1 MKAVVH
7 KKYGSPDILQIKE
20 VEKPIPNDN
29 EVLIKIYAT
38 SVNRTDCAT
47 LRGIPLLTR
56 VATGI
61 FRPKIQISGS
71 EFAGIVEE
79 TGKNVISLK
88 RGDKVFGFDDQGLK
102 SHAEYMKVS
111 EEKAFIIPKNISLQ
125 QATVSI
131 EGAHYAYNFI
141 NKVDLKPGQ
150 RVLVNGATGTI
161 GSSAFQ
167 LLKYFGAHVTAVCN
181 RKNMGLMKS
190 LGADE
195 VIDYT
200 SEDFTKIDQKYQ
212 FVFDTVG
219 KSSFFKCRPIL
230 GNAGVYISSDLGYMA
245 QNLFLPFIT
254 PFIKFLF
261 KNKRTVFPFPSNIR
275 RSILLIRKLIEEEK
289 FQAVIDRKYALEDIL
304 EAYRYVEKGEKLGNV
319 VTTVAHSDIF

>member
-7 KKYGSPDILQIKE
+7 KKYGPPNTLQIEE
-20 VEKPIPNDN
+20 VEKPIPSDN
-29 EVLIKIYAT
+29 EVLVKIYAT

-47 LRGIPLLTR
+47 VRGIPFLTR
-56 VATGI
+56 VGTGI

-71 EFAGIVEE
+71 EFAGVVEE
-79 TGKNVISLK
+79 TGENVTFLK
-88 RGDKVFGFDDQGLK
+88 KGDKVFGFDDQGLK
-102 SHAEYMKVS
+102 SHAEYMKIS
-111 EEKAFIIPKNISLQ
+111 EEKAFSIPQNISFE
-125 QATVSI
+125 QAAVSI

-141 NKVDLKPGQ
+141 NKVDLKTGQ
-150 RVLVNGATGTI
+150 RVLVNGATGAI
-161 GSSAFQ
+161 GSSAVQ
-167 LLKYFGAHVTAVCN
+167 LLKYYEAHVTAVCSGEH
-181 RKNMGLMKS
+181 MDLVKS

-200 SEDFTKIDQKYQ
+200 REDFTKIDQKFQ

-230 GNAGVYISSDLGYMA
+230 ENGGVYISSDLGYRA

-254 PFIKFLF
+254 PFIKSLF
-261 KNKRTVFPFPSNIR
+261 ENKKTVFPFPSNIK

-289 FQAVIDRKYALEDIL
+289 FQAVVDRKYALKDIL
-304 EAYRYVEKGEKLGNV
+304 EAYRYVEEGQKLGNV
-319 VTTVAHSDIF
+319 VVKVLEKNE